1 LKDLVLNWLKAGAP
15 FSAGARLFLLFE
27 GRRHPFAKLLQHER
41 PAVHAA
47 LKLALVRRAGAG
59 LAGISLRP
67 QATEPPKAAAA
78 PKLREDWPFL
88 RDPSCPPEMKILA
101 ANKITA
107 YHTYVGAHD
116 RLFDCT
122 TPAEQFAAVRDL
134 VENYIENRSIVKEFK
149 YYKEHGHVLGDH
161 PIFNEMKALKAL
173 RRLNVVELLKM
184 QDKLQHNIWRIESE
198 IRKGAKK
205 HLELERKQRL
215 QEKQRLLA
223 EVDRLVQEYTA

>member
-1 LKDLVLNWLKAGAP
+1 MKAGAP
-15 FSAGARLFLLFE
+15 FSAGVRLFLLLE
-27 GRRHPFAKLLQHER
+27 GPRHPFAKMLQCER
-41 PAVHAA
+41 PAIHAV
-47 LKLALVRRAGAG
+47 LKLTLSRRAGVSPSGVAVP
-59 LAGISLRP
+59 LEN
-67 QATEPPKAAAA
+67 TELPKAAAA

-107 YHTYVGAHD
+107 YHTFVGAHD

-134 VENYIENRSIVKEFK
+134 IENYIENRSIVKEFK

-161 PIFNEMKALKAL
+161 PIFNEMKAIKAL
-173 RRLNVVELLKM
+173 RRLNVVDLLKM
-184 QDKLQHNIWRIESE
+184 KDKLQHNIWRIESE

-205 HLELERKQRL
+205 HLELDRKQRL

-223 EVDRLVQEYTA
+223 EVDRLVQEFTA